1 MASLIESLTHTY
13 QSLPRWDITE
23 DIKGVKNCI
32 VNKKYRAIMSGDWDS
47 EQTLR
52 DELKDFEDPE
62 YAEWCVAQNKKFRE
76 MSIKEPILY
85 DVVSRYRNQIIEH
98 GGMCAEFGVF
108 RGYSINKCAG
118 IIPERQWY
126 GFDSFEG
133 FESDWNTYQDNYSV
147 HKTAFSL
154 KGGLPKLE
162 HNNISLIKGYYSQSL
177 PEFASG
183 LESDKYFSLIH
194 IDCDIFEAT
203 KCIFDQIGNRLVP
216 GTIIVLDESVGLCGI
231 SDVLKAFYDFVRTN
245 NLKFQ
250 WLGSGKGPNEFT
262 VLDRGWIMTHW
273 LFAYKTGMCSSACIL
288 Q

>member
-1 MASLIESLTHTY
+1 MASLMENLSHTY
-13 QSLPRWDITE
+13 RSLPRWDMAE
-23 DIKGVKNCI
+23 DIKGVRNCI
-32 VNKKYRAIMSGDWDS
+32 SNKNYRAIMSGDWDS
-47 EQTLR
+47 EETLR
-52 DELKDFEDPE
+52 EALNDMDDQE
-62 YAEWCVAQNKKFRE
+62 YAEWCLAQNKKFRE
-76 MSIKEPILY
+76 IAIKDQLLY
-85 DVVSRYRNQIIEH
+85 DVVSRYRHHIIDH

-108 RGYSINKCAG
+108 RGHSINKCAS

-162 HNNISLIKGYYSQSL
+162 HENISLIKGYYSQSL
-177 PEFASG
+177 PKFLSG
-183 LESDKYFSLIH
+183 LTPDQYFSLVH
-194 IDCDIFEAT
+194 IDCDIFEAA
-203 KCIFDQIGNRLVP
+203 KCIFQNLGNRFIP

-245 NLKFQ
+245 DIKFQ